1 MGRHALSSTTIC
13 FVNFS
18 FTLILLAWAPMY
30 CTFCFLFLFRYQGRL
45 TVTQSAAVA
54 SSKHQRS
61 IWDWIWAKPPN
72 AYTAASPAAKEA
84 ALATVRAS
92 GDGRT
97 AAGVGGG
104 ARRSA
109 EKGGE
114 DVDESEIEVAL
125 RGGYASGD
133 TFAQCSTFRRHL
145 HSGSGIIS
153 GGVVDNTGIS
163 TNSVNW
169 IKAAGSSERLESNS
183 KLLVGEFGCPTGI
196 SSPALFE
203 TWLVGAW

>member
-1 MGRHALSSTTIC
+1 MH
-13 FVNFS
+13 
-18 FTLILLAWAPMY
+18 
-30 CTFCFLFLFRYQGRL
+30 CTFCFLLLFRYKGRL
-45 TVTQSAAVA
+45 TVTKSATVA

-61 IWDWIWAKPPN
+61 LWDWIWAKPSN

-84 ALATVRAS
+84 ALAIVRAS
-92 GDGRT
+92 SDGGT
-97 AAGVGGG
+97 AGVGGG

-109 EKGGE
+109 EKE
-114 DVDESEIEVAL
+114 DEVFDESEIEVAL

-145 HSGSGIIS
+145 QSESGIIS
-153 GGVVDNTGIS
+153 GGVVDHTEIS

-169 IKAAGSSERLESNS
+169 IKVAGSSERLESNS
-183 KLLVGEFGCPTGI
+183 KLLVGEIGCPTGI